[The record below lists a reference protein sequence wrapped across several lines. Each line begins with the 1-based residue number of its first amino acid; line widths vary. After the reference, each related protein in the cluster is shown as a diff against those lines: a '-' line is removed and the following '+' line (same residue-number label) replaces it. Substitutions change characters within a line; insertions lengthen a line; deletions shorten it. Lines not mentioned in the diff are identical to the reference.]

1 MASIKKYFRNALI
14 GLASMILASLSV
26 HNNPELQTLDKSD
39 VDDDQDLHRY
49 TKSNCSSI

>member
-14 GLASMILASLSV
+14 GLASIILASLSV

-39 VDDDQDLHRY
+39 VDDDQDLHMF
-49 TKSNCSSI
+49 I

>member
-26 HNNPELQTLDKSD
+26 HNNPQLQNLDKND
-39 VDDDQDLHRY
+39 VDDDQDLHMF
-49 TKSNCSSI
+49 I

>member
-26 HNNPELQTLDKSD
+26 HNNPELQNLDKY
-39 VDDDQDLHRY
+39 DDDNDQDLHMF
-49 TKSNCSSI
+49 I

>member
-26 HNNPELQTLDKSD
+26 HNNSELQNLNKN
-39 VDDDQDLHRY
+39 DDDNDQDYHMF
-49 TKSNCSSI
+49 I